1 MYIKF
6 VDQSP
11 DAKEVGFIHSNGAL
25 VLFPRSKVGQAGPV
39 VINGWQG
46 NYETSD
52 EDYFIWRAD
61 AIRILYEGDKVE
73 ITL

>member
-1 MYIKF
+1 MNVQF
-6 VDQSP
+6 VDP
-11 DAKEVGFIHSNGAL
+11 FPEKKEVGFIHSNGAL
-25 VLFPRSKVGQAGPV
+25 VLFPNGNHGSV

-46 NYETSD
+46 NYEAS
-52 EDYFIWRAD
+52 EGNYFMWRGD

>member
-1 MYIKF
+1 MQIKALN
-6 VDQSP
+6 ST
-11 DAKEVGFIHSNGAL
+11 AEREEVGFIHSNGAL
-25 VLFPRSKVGQAGPV
+25 VLFPNGNHGSV

-46 NYETSD
+46 NYEAS
-52 EDYFIWRAD
+52 EGNYFMWRGD